1 MPVVRVKSDGR
12 LKKEGKVVSALGLL
26 GVLIGVV
33 LYVVYT
39 PVSGIFTCVVAGAL
53 CSVYNVFDNS

>member
-12 LKKEGKVVSALGLL
+12 PKKEGKMVGAVGLAAVL
-26 GVLIGVV
+26 AGVI

-39 PVSGIFTCVVAGAL
+39 PVTGIFTCVVAGAL
-53 CSVYNVFDNS
+53 CSAYNVFDNA